1 MQQNEQTYAV
11 CIWQVCIYIYI
22 CIFIDVCTY
31 IDIHTSMIDM
41 YAETMGVNFQNWFKG
56 ILQETRIFEGTVY

>member
-1 MQQNEQTYAV
+1 MRKDLKRNRGGEGHIFYLF
-11 CIWQVCIYIYI
+11 
-22 CIFIDVCTY
+22 IFIDVCTY

-41 YAETMGVNFQNWFKG
+41 YTETVGVNFQTWFNG

>member
-1 MQQNEQTYAV
+1 MRKDLKRNRGGEGH
-11 CIWQVCIYIYI
+11 ISYI

-41 YAETMGVNFQNWFKG
+41 YTETMGVNFQNWFKG